1 MAKLRSMRLL
11 GGNMNINSLRY
22 LFFEGLKNVVKNKLM
37 ALASVG
43 VLTACL
49 IVVGCSVLLTG
60 NMNNMVVY
68 IGEQSTMVVFLKEG
82 VDQTDVDNLMTSLEE
97 TNSVKEVNYVS
108 KEQALQSYSKRINSD
123 SAVKTLSEENVLPA
137 SINVHIS
144 DMSDLDNLVEISKNC
159 SIVENV
165 VVPTNVTNVIKELGK
180 TIGWFGTAIVVAL
193 ILVSIVIISNTI
205 RATVFARRREIAIMK
220 QVGATDNF
228 VRFPFL
234 VEGMTIGFVSA
245 VVAFLLVCV
254 GYETIVVILTESS
267 SSFLKSM
274 FSSLLKFN
282 SVGWTMALG
291 FLVSGILA
299 GVVGSLISLRRYL
312 SV

>member
-1 MAKLRSMRLL
+1 MRLL
-11 GGNMNINSLRY
+11 GENMNINSLKY

-60 NMNNMVVY
+60 NMNNMVTY
-68 IGEQSTMVVFLKEG
+68 IGEQSTMVVFLKDG
-82 VDQTDVDNLMTSLEE
+82 VDQADVDSLTASLKEN
-97 TNSVKEVNYVS
+97 NSVKEANYIS
-108 KEQALQSYSKRINSD
+108 KEQALLNYSKRMNSD
-123 SAVKTLSEENVLPA
+123 SAIKTLSEENVLPA

-144 DMSDLDNLVEISKNC
+144 DMSDLDNLVEISK
-159 SIVENV
+159 SSSVVENV

-180 TIGWFGTAIVVAL
+180 TVGWFGTAIVLAL

-234 VEGMTIGFVSA
+234 IEGMTIGFVSA
-245 VVAFLLVCV
+245 VIAFLLICV
-254 GYETIVVILTESS
+254 GYQTVMVILTESS
-267 SSFLKSM
+267 SAFLKSM
-274 FSSLLKFN
+274 FSSLMQF
-282 SVGWTMALG
+282 SSIGWIMALG

-299 GVVGSLISLRRYL
+299 GVIGSLISLRKYL

>member
-1 MAKLRSMRLL
+1 
-11 GGNMNINSLRY
+11 MNINSLKY

-60 NMNNMVVY
+60 NMNNMVTY
-68 IGEQSTMVVFLKEG
+68 IGEQSTMVVFLKDE
-82 VDQTDVDNLMTSLEE
+82 VDQADVDRLTASLKEN
-97 TNSVKEVNYVS
+97 NSVKEANYIS
-108 KEQALQSYSKRINSD
+108 KEQALLNYSKRMNSD
-123 SAVKTLSEENVLPA
+123 SAIKTLSEENVLPA

-144 DMSDLDNLVEISKNC
+144 DMSDLDNLVEISK
-159 SIVENV
+159 SSSVVENV

-180 TIGWFGTAIVVAL
+180 TVGWFGTAIVLAL

-234 VEGMTIGFVSA
+234 VEGMTIGFISA
-245 VVAFLLVCV
+245 VIAFILICA
-254 GYETIVVILTESS
+254 GYQTVMVILTESS
-267 SSFLKSM
+267 SAFLKSM
-274 FSSLLKFN
+274 FSSLMQF
-282 SVGWTMALG
+282 SSIGWIMALG

-299 GVVGSLISLRRYL
+299 GVIGSLISLRKYL

>member
-1 MAKLRSMRLL
+1 
-11 GGNMNINSLRY
+11 MNINSLKY

-60 NMNNMVVY
+60 NMNNMVTY
-68 IGEQSTMVVFLKEG
+68 IGEQSTMVVFLKDG
-82 VDQTDVDNLMTSLEE
+82 VDQSDVDSLMESLKEN
-97 TNSVKEVNYVS
+97 NSVKEENYIS
-108 KEQALQSYSKRINSD
+108 KEQALLSYSKRMNND
-123 SAVKTLSEENVLPA
+123 SAIKTLSEQNVLPA

-144 DMSDLDNLVEISKNC
+144 DMSDLDNLVEISKSS

-180 TIGWFGTAIVVAL
+180 TVGWFGTAIVLAL

-234 VEGMTIGFVSA
+234 VEGMTIGFISA
-245 VVAFLLVCV
+245 VIAFALICV
-254 GYETIVVILTESS
+254 GYQTVMVILTESS
-267 SSFLKSM
+267 SAFLKSM
-274 FSSLLKFN
+274 FSSLMQF
-282 SVGWTMALG
+282 SSIGWIMAFG

-299 GVVGSLISLRRYL
+299 GVIGSLISLRKYL

>member
-1 MAKLRSMRLL
+1 
-11 GGNMNINSLRY
+11 MNINSLKY
-22 LFFEGLKNVVKNKLM
+22 LFFEGLKNVIKNKLM

-60 NMNNMVVY
+60 NMNNMVTY
-68 IGEQSTMVVFLKEG
+68 IGEQSTMVVFLKDG
-82 VDQTDVDNLMTSLEE
+82 VDQTDVDSLVASLEE
-97 TNSVKEVNYVS
+97 NNSVKEANYIS
-108 KEQALQSYSKRINSD
+108 KEQALLSYSKRVNSD
-123 SAVKTLSEENVLPA
+123 SAIKTLSEENVLPA

-144 DMSDLDNLVEISKNC
+144 DMSDLDNLVEISK
-159 SIVENV
+159 SSSVVENV
-165 VVPTNVTNVIKELGK
+165 VIPTNVTNVIKELGK

-234 VEGMTIGFVSA
+234 VEGMTIGFISA
-245 VVAFLLVCV
+245 IIAFLLICV
-254 GYETIVVILTESS
+254 GYEAIVVILTENSS
-267 SSFLKSM
+267 AFLKSM
-274 FSSLLKFN
+274 FSNLMKFG
-282 SVGWTMALG
+282 SIGWIMALG

-299 GVVGSLISLRRYL
+299 GVIGSLISLRKYL

>member
-1 MAKLRSMRLL
+1 
-11 GGNMNINSLRY
+11 MNINSLKY

-60 NMNNMVVY
+60 NMNNMVTY
-68 IGEQSTMVVFLKEG
+68 IGEQSTMVVFLKDE
-82 VDQTDVDNLMTSLEE
+82 VDQADVDRLMASLKEN
-97 TNSVKEVNYVS
+97 NSVKEANYIS
-108 KEQALQSYSKRINSD
+108 KEQALLNYSKRMNSD
-123 SAVKTLSEENVLPA
+123 SAIKTLSEENVLPA

-144 DMSDLDNLVEISKNC
+144 DMSDLDNLVEISK
-159 SIVENV
+159 SSSVVENV

-180 TIGWFGTAIVVAL
+180 TVGWFGTAIVLAL

-234 VEGMTIGFVSA
+234 VEGMTIGFISA
-245 VVAFLLVCV
+245 VIAFILICA
-254 GYETIVVILTESS
+254 GYQTVMVILTESS
-267 SSFLKSM
+267 SAFLKSM
-274 FSSLLKFN
+274 FSSLMQF
-282 SVGWTMALG
+282 SSIGWIMALG

-299 GVVGSLISLRRYL
+299 GVIGSLISLRKYL

>member
-1 MAKLRSMRLL
+1 
-11 GGNMNINSLRY
+11 MNINSLKY
-22 LFFEGLKNVVKNKLM
+22 LFFEGLKNIVKNKLM

-60 NMNNMVVY
+60 NMNNMVTY
-68 IGEQSTMVVFLKEG
+68 IGEQSTMVVFLKDG
-82 VDQTDVDNLMTSLEE
+82 GDQADVDSLMESLKEN
-97 TNSVKEVNYVS
+97 NSVKEANYIS
-108 KEQALQSYSKRINSD
+108 KEQALLNYSKRINND
-123 SAVKTLSEENVLPA
+123 SAIKTLSDQNVLPA

-144 DMSDLDNLVEISKNC
+144 DMSDLDNLVGISK
-159 SIVENV
+159 SFSVVENV

-180 TIGWFGTAIVVAL
+180 TVGWFGTAIVIAL

-234 VEGMTIGFVSA
+234 VEGMTIGFISA
-245 VVAFLLVCV
+245 VIAFILICA
-254 GYETIVVILTESS
+254 GYQTVMVILTESS
-267 SSFLKSM
+267 SSFLKAM
-274 FSSLLKFN
+274 FSSLMQF
-282 SVGWTMALG
+282 SSIGWIMALG

-299 GVVGSLISLRRYL
+299 GVIGSLISLRKYL

>member
-1 MAKLRSMRLL
+1 
-11 GGNMNINSLRY
+11 MNINSLKY
-22 LFFEGLKNVVKNKLM
+22 LFFEGLKNVIKNKLM

-49 IVVGCSVLLTG
+49 IVVGCSALLTG
-60 NMNNMVVY
+60 NMNHMVSYV
-68 IGEQSTMVVFLKEG
+68 GEQSTIVVFLKDNAE
-82 VDQTDVDNLMTSLEE
+82 QADVDNLIKSFESDS
-97 TNSVKEVNYVS
+97 SVKSVNYIS
-108 KEQALQSYSKRINSD
+108 KEQALANYSKRISSD

-137 SINVHIS
+137 SINVHIG
-144 DMSDLDNLVEISKNC
+144 DMSNLDHVVDISKNC

-165 VVPTNVTNVIKELGK
+165 VVPTNVTNIIKELGK
-180 TIGWFGTAIVVAL
+180 TIGLFGTVIVVAL

-234 VEGMTIGFVSA
+234 IEGMTIGVVSA
-245 VVAFLLVCV
+245 IIAFFLVCI
-254 GYETIVVILTESS
+254 GYETIVVILTQNSS
-267 SSFLKSM
+267 AFLQSM
-274 FSSLLKFN
+274 FSNLIKFS
-282 SVGWTMALG
+282 SVGWIMALG
-291 FLVSGILA
+291 FLLGGIFA
-299 GVVGSLISLRRYL
+299 GVVGSLISLRKYL

>member
-1 MAKLRSMRLL
+1 
-11 GGNMNINSLRY
+11 MNINSLKY

-60 NMNNMVVY
+60 NMNNMVTY
-68 IGEQSTMVVFLKEG
+68 IGEQSTMVVFLKDE
-82 VDQTDVDNLMTSLEE
+82 VDQADVDRLTASLKEN
-97 TNSVKEVNYVS
+97 NSVKEANYIS
-108 KEQALQSYSKRINSD
+108 KEQALLNYSKRMNSD
-123 SAVKTLSEENVLPA
+123 SAIKTLSEENVLPA

-144 DMSDLDNLVEISKNC
+144 DMSDLDNLVEIAKS
-159 SIVENV
+159 SSVVENV

-180 TIGWFGTAIVVAL
+180 TVGWFGTAIVLAL

-234 VEGMTIGFVSA
+234 VEGMTIGFISA
-245 VVAFLLVCV
+245 VIAFILICA
-254 GYETIVVILTESS
+254 GYQTVMVILTESS
-267 SSFLKSM
+267 SAFLKSM
-274 FSSLLKFN
+274 FSSLMQF
-282 SVGWTMALG
+282 SSIGWIMALG

-299 GVVGSLISLRRYL
+299 GVIGSLISLRKYL

>member
-1 MAKLRSMRLL
+1 
-11 GGNMNINSLRY
+11 MNINSLKY
-22 LFFEGLKNVVKNKLM
+22 LFFEGLKNIVKNKLM

-60 NMNNMVVY
+60 NMNNMVTY
-68 IGEQSTMVVFLKEG
+68 IGEQSTMVVFLKDE
-82 VDQTDVDNLMTSLEE
+82 VDQADVDRLTASLKEN
-97 TNSVKEVNYVS
+97 NSVKEANYIS
-108 KEQALQSYSKRINSD
+108 KEQALLNYSKRINND
-123 SAVKTLSEENVLPA
+123 SAIKTLSDQNVLPA

-144 DMSDLDNLVEISKNC
+144 DMSDLDNLVGISK
-159 SIVENV
+159 SFSVVENV

-180 TIGWFGTAIVVAL
+180 TVGWFGTAIVLAL

-234 VEGMTIGFVSA
+234 VEGMTIGFISA
-245 VVAFLLVCV
+245 VIAFILICA
-254 GYETIVVILTESS
+254 GYQTVMVILTESS
-267 SSFLKSM
+267 SAFLKSM
-274 FSSLLKFN
+274 FSSLMQF
-282 SVGWTMALG
+282 SSIGWIMALG

-299 GVVGSLISLRRYL
+299 GVIGSLISLRKYL

>member
-1 MAKLRSMRLL
+1 
-11 GGNMNINSLRY
+11 MNINSLKY

-60 NMNNMVVY
+60 NMNNMVTY
-68 IGEQSTMVVFLKEG
+68 IGEQSTMVVFLKDG
-82 VDQTDVDNLMTSLEE
+82 VDQADVDSLTASLKEN
-97 TNSVKEVNYVS
+97 NSVKEANYIS
-108 KEQALQSYSKRINSD
+108 KEQALLNYSKRMNSD
-123 SAVKTLSEENVLPA
+123 SAIKTLSEENVLPA

-144 DMSDLDNLVEISKNC
+144 DMSDLDNLVEISK
-159 SIVENV
+159 SSSVVENV

-180 TIGWFGTAIVVAL
+180 TVGWFGTAIVLAL

-234 VEGMTIGFVSA
+234 IEGMTIGFVSA
-245 VVAFLLVCV
+245 VIAFLLICV
-254 GYETIVVILTESS
+254 GYQTVMVILTESS
-267 SSFLKSM
+267 SAFLKSM
-274 FSSLLKFN
+274 FSSLMQF
-282 SVGWTMALG
+282 SSIGWIMALG

-299 GVVGSLISLRRYL
+299 GVIGSLISLRKYL

>member
-1 MAKLRSMRLL
+1 
-11 GGNMNINSLRY
+11 MNINSLKY
-22 LFFEGLKNVVKNKLM
+22 LFFEGLKNVIKNKLM

-49 IVVGCSVLLTG
+49 IVVGCSFLLTG
-60 NMNNMVVY
+60 NMNNMVSYV
-68 IGEQSTMVVFLKEG
+68 GEQSTIVVFLKDN
-82 VDQTDVDNLMTSLEE
+82 VDQADVDGLIKSFENDS
-97 TNSVKEVNYVS
+97 SVKRVDYVS
-108 KEQALQSYSKRINSD
+108 KERALANYSKRISGD

-137 SINVHIS
+137 SINVHIG
-144 DMSDLDNLVEISKNC
+144 DMSNLDNVVDISKNV

-165 VVPTNVTNVIKELGK
+165 IVPTNVTNIIKELGK
-180 TIGWFGTAIVVAL
+180 TIGWFGTAIVAAL

-234 VEGMTIGFVSA
+234 IEGMTIGVVSA
-245 VVAFLLVCV
+245 IIAFFLVCV
-254 GYETIVVILTESS
+254 GYETIVVILTQNSS
-267 SSFLKSM
+267 AFLQSM
-274 FSSLLKFN
+274 FSSLIKFS
-282 SVGWTMALG
+282 SVGWVMALG
-291 FLVSGILA
+291 FLLGGIFA
-299 GVVGSLISLRRYL
+299 GVVGSLISLRKYL

>member
-1 MAKLRSMRLL
+1 MRLL
-11 GGNMNINSLRY
+11 GENMNINSLRY

-60 NMNNMVVY
+60 NMNNMVSYV
-68 IGEQSTMVVFLKEG
+68 GEQSTMVVFLKDG
-82 VDQTDVDNLMTSLEE
+82 VDQADVDDLIASFENDS
-97 TNSVKEVNYVS
+97 SVKRVNYVS
-108 KEQALQSYSKRINSD
+108 KEQALVNYSRKINSD
-123 SAVKTLSEENVLPA
+123 SAVKTLSEENILPA
-137 SINVHIS
+137 SVNVHIG
-144 DMSDLDNLVEISKNC
+144 DMSNLDNVVDIAKNC

-165 VVPTNVTNVIKELGK
+165 VVPTNVTNIIKELGR
-180 TIGWFGTAIVVAL
+180 TIGLFGALIVVAL
-193 ILVSIVIISNTI
+193 VLVSIVIISNTI

-234 VEGMTIGFVSA
+234 IEGMTIGVVSA
-245 VVAFLLVCV
+245 IVAFFLICV
-254 GYETIVVILTESS
+254 GYETIVVILTENSS
-267 SSFLKSM
+267 AFLKSM
-274 FSSLLKFN
+274 FSSLIKFGN
-282 SVGWTMALG
+282 IGWLMALG
-291 FLVSGILA
+291 FLIGGILA
-299 GVVGSLISLRRYL
+299 GAIGSLISLRKYL

>member
-1 MAKLRSMRLL
+1 
-11 GGNMNINSLRY
+11 MNINSLKY
-22 LFFEGLKNVVKNKLM
+22 LFFEGLKNVIKNKLM

-49 IVVGCSVLLTG
+49 IVVGCSFLLTG
-60 NMNNMVVY
+60 NMNNMVSYV
-68 IGEQSTMVVFLKEG
+68 GEQSTIVVFLKDN
-82 VDQTDVDNLMTSLEE
+82 VDQADVDGLIKSFENDS
-97 TNSVKEVNYVS
+97 SVKRVDYVS
-108 KEQALQSYSKRINSD
+108 KERALANYSKRISSD

-137 SINVHIS
+137 SINVHIG
-144 DMSDLDNLVEISKNC
+144 DMSNLDNVVDISKNV

-165 VVPTNVTNVIKELGK
+165 IVPTNVTNIIKELGK
-180 TIGWFGTAIVVAL
+180 TIGWFGTAIVAAL

-234 VEGMTIGFVSA
+234 IEGMTIGVVSA
-245 VVAFLLVCV
+245 IIAFFLVCV
-254 GYETIVVILTESS
+254 GYETIVVILTQNSS
-267 SSFLKSM
+267 AFLQSM
-274 FSSLLKFN
+274 FSSLIKFS
-282 SVGWTMALG
+282 SVGWVMALG
-291 FLVSGILA
+291 FLLGGIFA
-299 GVVGSLISLRRYL
+299 GVVGSLISLRKYL

>member
-1 MAKLRSMRLL
+1 
-11 GGNMNINSLRY
+11 MNINSLRY

-245 VVAFLLVCV
+245 VIAFLLVCV
-254 GYETIVVILTESS
+254 GYETIVVILTENSS
-267 SSFLKSM
+267 AFLKSM
-274 FSSLLKFN
+274 FSLLH
-282 SVGWTMALG
+282 
-291 FLVSGILA
+291 
-299 GVVGSLISLRRYL
+299 GSQI
-312 SV
+312 

>member
-1 MAKLRSMRLL
+1 
-11 GGNMNINSLRY
+11 MNINSLKY
-22 LFFEGLKNVVKNKLM
+22 LFFEGLKNVIKNKLM

-49 IVVGCSVLLTG
+49 IVVGCSFLLTG
-60 NMNNMVVY
+60 NMNNMVSYV
-68 IGEQSTMVVFLKEG
+68 GEQSTIVVFLKDN
-82 VDQTDVDNLMTSLEE
+82 VDQADVDGLIKSFENDS
-97 TNSVKEVNYVS
+97 SVKRVDYVS
-108 KEQALQSYSKRINSD
+108 KERALANYSKRISSD

-137 SINVHIS
+137 SINVHIG
-144 DMSDLDNLVEISKNC
+144 DMSNLDNVVDISKNV

-165 VVPTNVTNVIKELGK
+165 IVPTNVTNIIKELGK

-234 VEGMTIGFVSA
+234 IEGMTIGVVSA
-245 VVAFLLVCV
+245 IIAFFLVCV
-254 GYETIVVILTESS
+254 GYETIVVILTQNSS
-267 SSFLKSM
+267 AFLKSM
-274 FSSLLKFN
+274 FSSLIKFS
-282 SVGWTMALG
+282 SVGWVMALG
-291 FLVSGILA
+291 FLLGGIFA
-299 GVVGSLISLRRYL
+299 GVVGSLISLRKYL

>member
-1 MAKLRSMRLL
+1 
-11 GGNMNINSLRY
+11 MNINSLKY
-22 LFFEGLKNVVKNKLM
+22 LFFEGLKNVIKNKLM

-49 IVVGCSVLLTG
+49 IVVGCSFLLTG
-60 NMNNMVVY
+60 NMNNMVSYV
-68 IGEQSTMVVFLKEG
+68 GEQSTIVVFLKDN
-82 VDQTDVDNLMTSLEE
+82 VDQADVDGLIKSFENDS
-97 TNSVKEVNYVS
+97 SVKRVDYVS
-108 KEQALQSYSKRINSD
+108 KERALANYSKRISSD

-137 SINVHIS
+137 SINVHIG
-144 DMSDLDNLVEISKNC
+144 DMSNLDNVVDISKNV

-165 VVPTNVTNVIKELGK
+165 IVPTNVTNIIKELGK

-234 VEGMTIGFVSA
+234 IEGMTIGVVSA
-245 VVAFLLVCV
+245 IIAFFLVCV
-254 GYETIVVILTESS
+254 GYETIVVILTQNSS
-267 SSFLKSM
+267 AFLQSM
-274 FSSLLKFN
+274 FSSLIKFS
-282 SVGWTMALG
+282 SVGWVMALG
-291 FLVSGILA
+291 FLLGGIFA
-299 GVVGSLISLRRYL
+299 GVVGSLISLRKYL

>member
-1 MAKLRSMRLL
+1 
-11 GGNMNINSLRY
+11 MNINSLKY

-60 NMNNMVVY
+60 NMNNMVTY
-68 IGEQSTMVVFLKEG
+68 IGEQSTMVVFLKDE
-82 VDQTDVDNLMTSLEE
+82 VDQADVDRLTASLKEN
-97 TNSVKEVNYVS
+97 NSVKEANYIS
-108 KEQALQSYSKRINSD
+108 KEQALLNYSKRMNSD
-123 SAVKTLSEENVLPA
+123 SAIKTLSEENVLPA

-144 DMSDLDNLVEISKNC
+144 DMSDLDNLVEISK
-159 SIVENV
+159 SSSAVENV

-180 TIGWFGTAIVVAL
+180 TVGWFGTAIVLAL

-234 VEGMTIGFVSA
+234 VEGMTIGFISA
-245 VVAFLLVCV
+245 VIAFILICA
-254 GYETIVVILTESS
+254 GYQTVMVILTESS
-267 SSFLKSM
+267 SAFLKSM
-274 FSSLLKFN
+274 FSSLMQF
-282 SVGWTMALG
+282 SSIGWIMALG

-299 GVVGSLISLRRYL
+299 GVIGSLISLRKYL

>member
-1 MAKLRSMRLL
+1 
-11 GGNMNINSLRY
+11 MNINSLKY

-60 NMNNMVVY
+60 NMNNMVTY
-68 IGEQSTMVVFLKEG
+68 IGEQSTMVIFLKDG
-82 VDQTDVDNLMTSLEE
+82 VDHTDVDSLITSLEE
-97 TNSVKEVNYVS
+97 NNSVKEAKYIS
-108 KEQALQSYSKRINSD
+108 KEQALLSYSKRINSD
-123 SAVKTLSEENVLPA
+123 SAIKTLSEENVLPA

-144 DMSDLDNLVEISKNC
+144 DMSDLDNLVEISND
-159 SIVENV
+159 SSVVENV

-180 TIGWFGTAIVVAL
+180 TIGWFGTAIVIAL

-234 VEGMTIGFVSA
+234 VEGMTIGFISA
-245 VVAFLLVCV
+245 VIAFLLICI
-254 GYETIVVILTESS
+254 GYGTIMVILTENSS
-267 SSFLKSM
+267 AFLKSM
-274 FSSLLKFN
+274 FSNLTKLGSI
-282 SVGWTMALG
+282 SWIMALG

-299 GVVGSLISLRRYL
+299 GVIGSLISLRKYL

>member
-1 MAKLRSMRLL
+1 
-11 GGNMNINSLRY
+11 MNINSLKY

-60 NMNNMVVY
+60 NMNNMVTY
-68 IGEQSTMVVFLKEG
+68 IGEQSTMVVFLKDG
-82 VDQTDVDNLMTSLEE
+82 VDQADVDSLMESLHEN
-97 TNSVKEVNYVS
+97 NSVKEANYIS
-108 KEQALQSYSKRINSD
+108 KEQALLSYSKRMNND
-123 SAVKTLSEENVLPA
+123 SAIKTLSEENVLPA

-144 DMSDLDNLVEISKNC
+144 DMSDLDNLVEISK
-159 SIVENV
+159 SSSVVENV

-180 TIGWFGTAIVVAL
+180 TIGWFGTAIVLAL

-245 VVAFLLVCV
+245 VIAFLLICA
-254 GYETIVVILTESS
+254 GYQTVMVILTESS
-267 SSFLKSM
+267 SAFLKSM
-274 FSSLLKFN
+274 FSSLMQF
-282 SVGWTMALG
+282 SSIGWIMALG

-299 GVVGSLISLRRYL
+299 GVIGSLISLRKYL

>member
-1 MAKLRSMRLL
+1 
-11 GGNMNINSLRY
+11 MNINSLKY
-22 LFFEGLKNVVKNKLM
+22 LFFEGLKNVIKNKLM

-49 IVVGCSVLLTG
+49 IVVGCSFLLTG
-60 NMNNMVVY
+60 NMNNMVSYV
-68 IGEQSTMVVFLKEG
+68 GEQSTIVVFLKDNVDQADVDGLIKSFENDSSVKG
-82 VDQTDVDNLMTSLEE
+82 VD
-97 TNSVKEVNYVS
+97 YVS
-108 KEQALQSYSKRINSD
+108 KERALANYSKRISSD

-137 SINVHIS
+137 SINVHIG
-144 DMSDLDNLVEISKNC
+144 DMSNLDNVVDISKNV

-165 VVPTNVTNVIKELGK
+165 IVPTNVTNIIKELGK

-234 VEGMTIGFVSA
+234 IEGMTIGVVSA
-245 VVAFLLVCV
+245 IVAFFLVCV
-254 GYETIVVILTESS
+254 GYETIVVILTQNSS
-267 SSFLKSM
+267 AFLQSM
-274 FSSLLKFN
+274 FSSLIKFS
-282 SVGWTMALG
+282 SVGWVMALG
-291 FLVSGILA
+291 FLLGGLFA
-299 GVVGSLISLRRYL
+299 GVVGSLISLRKYL

>member
-1 MAKLRSMRLL
+1 
-11 GGNMNINSLRY
+11 MNINSLKY
-22 LFFEGLKNVVKNKLM
+22 LFFEGLKNVIKNKLM

-49 IVVGCSVLLTG
+49 IVVGCSFLLTG
-60 NMNNMVVY
+60 NMNNMVSYV
-68 IGEQSTMVVFLKEG
+68 GEQSTIVVFLKDN
-82 VDQTDVDNLMTSLEE
+82 VDQADVDGLIKSFENDS
-97 TNSVKEVNYVS
+97 SVKRVDYVS
-108 KEQALQSYSKRINSD
+108 KERALANYSKRISSD

-137 SINVHIS
+137 SINVHIG
-144 DMSDLDNLVEISKNC
+144 DMSNLDNVVDISKNG
-159 SIVENV
+159 SIVEDV
-165 VVPTNVTNVIKELGK
+165 IVPTNVTNIIKELGK

-234 VEGMTIGFVSA
+234 IEGMTIGVVSA
-245 VVAFLLVCV
+245 IVAFFLVCV
-254 GYETIVVILTESS
+254 GYETIVVILTQNSS
-267 SSFLKSM
+267 AFLQSM
-274 FSSLLKFN
+274 FSSLIKFS
-282 SVGWTMALG
+282 SVGWVMALG
-291 FLVSGILA
+291 FLLGGIFA
-299 GVVGSLISLRRYL
+299 GVVGSLISLRKYL

>member
-1 MAKLRSMRLL
+1 
-11 GGNMNINSLRY
+11 MNINSLKY

-60 NMNNMVVY
+60 NMNNMVTY
-68 IGEQSTMVVFLKEG
+68 IGEQSTMVVFLKDG
-82 VDQTDVDNLMTSLEE
+82 VDQADVDRLTASLKEN
-97 TNSVKEVNYVS
+97 NSVKEANYIS
-108 KEQALQSYSKRINSD
+108 KEQALLNYSKRMNSD
-123 SAVKTLSEENVLPA
+123 SAIKTLSEENVLPA

-144 DMSDLDNLVEISKNC
+144 DMSDLDNLVEISK
-159 SIVENV
+159 SSSVVENV

-180 TIGWFGTAIVVAL
+180 TVGWFGTAIVLAL

-234 VEGMTIGFVSA
+234 VEGMTIGFISA
-245 VVAFLLVCV
+245 VIAFALICV
-254 GYETIVVILTESS
+254 GYQTVMVILTESS
-267 SSFLKSM
+267 SAFLKSM
-274 FSSLLKFN
+274 FSSLMQF
-282 SVGWTMALG
+282 SSIGWIMALG

-299 GVVGSLISLRRYL
+299 GVIGSLISLRKYL